1 MPLQPSTLPAAPS
14 EPVEHDRPDVE
25 QELRALSLAL
35 SEGEGFRLVVATY
48 DVPRVRDSLI
58 DRLRADLKGRGVRL
72 TCLHVS
78 VHPTD
83 CDLLESLQA
92 HLSASAATLE
102 EGLRPAVAVA
112 VVDLETCLGYHR
124 QAPAGTE
131 VLRRANLHREAFAE
145 QVRCPVVF
153 WLMPV
158 ATSRFAQEAP
168 DLWHWRIATFDF
180 TGAPTEA
187 VELSDLTR
195 ATSFEEFRGLSPSS
209 QHEGIAALQDRLL
222 QLEHAA
228 EGRTMAPS
236 EQARRAAL
244 LDELG
249 RAHAAMGHADQAL
262 QATSEAVEIRRRLAS
277 QRPDVFLPDLATSL
291 NNLGAM
297 QSNLG
302 RWKEALPI
310 ILEAVEIR
318 RRLAAQ
324 HPDVFLPDLAGTLNN
339 LGVLQG
345 YLGRPEEALWT
356 TAEAVEIHRRLTA
369 QHPDAFL
376 PDLALSLNNFAMM
389 LRQVGRREDALQA
402 IVQAVE
408 ILRGLCAHRPDAF
421 LPNLATS
428 LNNLGNALTD
438 LGRHEEALQTT
449 AEAVEIRRRLAL
461 QRPDAVLPDLA
472 TSLNNLGNKLSN
484 LGRCEEGQQATA
496 EAVDILRRLAAQRPD
511 AFLPDL
517 ALSLNNLNNL
527 GVLQSNLGRRKEALQ
542 ATVEAVRLTMP
553 LVERYPRAFLDDF
566 RTRLQ
571 NLRNRCAESG
581 QNPDADPLVC
591 EASEL
596 LARLNAAPDT

>member
-1 MPLQPSTLPAAPS
+1 MPLQTLTLPAASSKPA
-14 EPVEHDRPDVE
+14 EHDHPDLE
-25 QELRALSLAL
+25 RELRALSLAL
-35 SEGEGFRLVVATY
+35 SEGEGFRLILATY

-58 DRLRADLKGRGVRL
+58 VRLRADLETRGVRL
-72 TCLHVS
+72 TCLDAS
-78 VHPTD
+78 VRRTD

-92 HLSASAATLE
+92 HLAASAASSDD
-102 EGLRPAVAVA
+102 GPRPAVAVL
-112 VVDLETCLGYHR
+112 DLETCLDYHR
-124 QAPAGTE
+124 QAPAGTG
-131 VLRRANLHREAFAE
+131 VLRRANLHRDAFAE

-187 VELSDLTR
+187 VEPSDLTR

-249 RAHAAMGHADQAL
+249 RGYSAMGHRDQAL
-262 QATSEAVEIRRRLAS
+262 QATSEAVELRRRLAS
-277 QRPDVFLPDLATSL
+277 QRPDAFLPDLATSL

-324 HPDVFLPDLAGTLNN
+324 HPDVFLPDLAQTLNN

-356 TAEAVEIHRRLTA
+356 TAEAVEIHRRLA
-369 QHPDAFL
+369 AHHPDAFL

-389 LRQVGRREDALQA
+389 LSQVGRREDALQA
-402 IVQAVE
+402 IAQAVE
-408 ILRGLCAHRPDAF
+408 ILRGLCAQRPDAF
-421 LPNLATS
+421 LPNLATG

-438 LGRHEEALQTT
+438 LCRHEEALQTT

-517 ALSLNNLNNL
+517 ALSLNNL
-527 GVLQSNLGRRKEALQ
+527 GVLQSNLGRREEALQ
-542 ATVEAVRLTMP
+542 ATGEAVRLTKP
-553 LVERYPRAFLDDF
+553 LVERYPLSFIDVF
-566 RTRLQ
+566 RTRIR
-571 NLRNRCAESG
+571 NLRNRCEESD
-581 QNPDADPLVC
+581 QDPDTDPLVC
-591 EASEL
+591 EATKL
-596 LARLNAAPDT
+596 LARLNAAADT